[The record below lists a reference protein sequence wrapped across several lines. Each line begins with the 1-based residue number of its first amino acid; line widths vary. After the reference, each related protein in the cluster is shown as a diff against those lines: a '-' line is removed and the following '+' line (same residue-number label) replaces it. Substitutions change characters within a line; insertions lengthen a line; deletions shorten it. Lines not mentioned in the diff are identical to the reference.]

1 MANPTAADR
10 HNADMPTS
18 TMHEHFSGIAPDY
31 NELRTT
37 DLEPIRFIKDVV
49 GQRPTLRAI
58 DVACGGGRYSLLLCQ
73 HLPGLE
79 LTLNDL
85 NESMLSGAA
94 RYLRDNGVT
103 NFRTI
108 QADIA
113 HLALP
118 AATLDAVFTFN
129 AIHHFDARLFLE
141 KAARALAVRGHV
153 FVYTRTPSQNAGSVW
168 GRYFPAFAEKENR
181 LSSLADIES
190 WRDASGLLGAPTI
203 HRYRYQRRATL
214 AELLRQV
221 RGRHYSTFSLY
232 APAELEDA
240 LATFEGAIRKD
251 FPDPDRIEWE
261 DENVMVMF
269 RRDATEPR

>member
-1 MANPTAADR
+1 
-10 HNADMPTS
+10 
-18 TMHEHFSGIAPDY
+18 MHEHFSGIAPDY

-37 DLEPIRFIKDVV
+37 DLEPILFIKDVV
-49 GQRPTLRAI
+49 GKRQTLRAI

-118 AATLDAVFTFN
+118 VDTLDAVFTFN
-129 AIHHFDARLFLE
+129 AIHHFDAHLFLE
-141 KAARALAVRGHV
+141 KAARALAADEHV
-153 FVYTRTPSQNAGSVW
+153 FIYTRTRSQNAGSVW
-168 GRYFPAFAEKENR
+168 GRHFPAFAEKEDR
-181 LSSLADIES
+181 LPSLADIES
-190 WRDASGLLGAPTI
+190 WCDASGLLGAPSI
-203 HRYRYQRRATL
+203 HRFRYQRRATL
-214 AELLRQV
+214 VELLHQV

-232 APAELEDA
+232 QPAELEDA
-240 LATFEGAIRKD
+240 LATFEEAIHKD
-251 FPDPDRIEWE
+251 FPDPNRIEWE
-261 DENVMVMF
+261 DENVMVTF
-269 RRDATEPR
+269 RKDAAAAR

>member
-1 MANPTAADR
+1 
-10 HNADMPTS
+10 
-18 TMHEHFSGIAPDY
+18 MHEHFSGIAPDY

-37 DLEPIRFIKDVV
+37 DLEPILFIKDVV
-49 GQRPTLRAI
+49 GKRPTLRAI

-73 HLPGLE
+73 HLPGIE

-103 NFRTI
+103 NFRII
-108 QADIA
+108 QADIV

-118 AATLDAVFTFN
+118 AETLDTVFTFN

-141 KAARALAVRGHV
+141 KASQGLAVGGHV

-190 WRDASGLLGAPTI
+190 WRDASGLLGAPSI
-203 HRYRYQRRATL
+203 HRFRYQRRATL

-261 DENVMVMF
+261 DENVMVTF
-269 RRDATEPR
+269 RKDATATR